1 MLPVTSREIPLA
13 LLCGLSLRYR
23 NDSNTKDILLAFT
36 FLPLPHLPYLFSFSR
51 YLDRSRDILPVQL
64 YPKRGHLARSG
75 DTVDTHTWRN
85 ASREETKGTTEHLTI
100 HKIFL
105 TEQKVMQ
112 PKTSIMLRLGE
123 ES

>member
-1 MLPVTSREIPLA
+1 MLPMTSREIPVA
-13 LLCGLSLRYR
+13 LLCDIEMILIPKR
-23 NDSNTKDILLAFT
+23 NVLAFT
-36 FLPLPHLPYLFSFSR
+36 FLPLPHLPYFFSFSR

-64 YPKRGHLARSG
+64 YPKRGHWARSG
-75 DTVDTHTWRN
+75 DTVDTHAWRN